1 MTGDANLVQKLLGHT
16 KYLYCHVSFCSVE
29 VAALPDVKFVSP
41 DEVPEEVKEKAISFC
56 PTGSNGSNMFE
67 CDLMFGLAASV
78 ESWFV

>member
-1 MTGDANLVQKLLGHT
+1 M
-16 KYLYCHVSFCSVE
+16 
-29 VAALPDVKFVSP
+29 AALPDVKFVSA

-78 ESWFV
+78 ESLLMLLVLRKL